1 MKKTILLLA
10 AFFMVCGFSFAKP
23 NKPLIVATYNL
34 RQLNDHDGA
43 NVWANRK
50 EALKDL
56 VKYHEF
62 DIYGTQEGFLAQLKD
77 LLEVDGFAYTG
88 HGREDG
94 MDKGE
99 HSAIF
104 YKKDRLQ
111 LLASGDFWLREDP
124 GKPGLGWDATCC
136 NRICSWGK
144 FKDKETSKIFYFF
157 CAHFDH
163 QGVVARVESG
173 KLMVKKIKEIA
184 GNFPAIFVGDLN
196 STPDTEQV
204 KTIKLF
210 MKDSREVSK
219 TPPYGPVG
227 TFNGFKLD
235 APLNERIDYIFVSPT
250 IEVLKYGVLTDNVDR
265 RYPSD
270 HQPVVTKMMIK

>member
-1 MKKTILLLA
+1 MKKTILLLG

-23 NKPLIVATYNL
+23 NKPLIVASYNL

-77 LLEVDGFAYTG
+77 LLEVDGFACTG

>member
-1 MKKTILLLA
+1 MKKVLFLIA
-10 AFFMVCGFSFAKP
+10 AMFIAFGYSFAKS
-23 NKPLIVATYNL
+23 NKPLTVASYNL

-50 EALKDL
+50 EAVKDL
-56 VKYHEF
+56 VRYHEF
-62 DIYGTQEGFLAQLKD
+62 DIYGTQEGFLDQLKD
-77 LLEVDGFAYTG
+77 LEVNRFAYTG

-94 MDKGE
+94 IDKGE

-104 YKKDRLQ
+104 YRKDRLD
-111 LLASGDFWLREDP
+111 LLASGDFWLREESD
-124 GKPGLGWDATCC
+124 KPGLGWDATCC

-144 FKDKETSKIFYFF
+144 FKDKATSKVFYFF

-184 GNFPAIFVGDLN
+184 GKFPAIFVGDLN
-196 STPDTEQV
+196 STPETEQV
-204 KTIKLF
+204 KTIKSF
-210 MKDSREVSK
+210 MKDSREISK
-219 TPPYGPVG
+219 MPPYGPVG

-235 APLNERIDYIFVSPT
+235 APLKERIDYIFVTPA
-250 IEVLKYGVLTDNVDR
+250 IEVLKYGVLTDNVER

-270 HQPVVTKMMIK
+270 HLPVVTQMMIK